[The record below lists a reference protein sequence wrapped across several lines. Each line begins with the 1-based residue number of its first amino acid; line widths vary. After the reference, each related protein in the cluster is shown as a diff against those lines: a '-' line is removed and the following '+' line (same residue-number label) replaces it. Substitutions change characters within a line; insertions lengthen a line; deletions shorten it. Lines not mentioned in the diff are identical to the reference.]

1 MDLKDHAELALAS
14 LNAATEN
21 GRLKVEFSWES
32 HYLHTGGSLSSRG
45 GGLVTGARLLP
56 RLGGSVEPPTSS
68 GRASCSPG
76 LGGPAVSV

>member
-45 GGLVTGARLLP
+45 GGLVTGARP
-56 RLGGSVEPPTSS
+56 SS
-68 GRASCSPG
+68 LAPADG
-76 LGGPAVSV
+76 LEATVTV